1 VEEEDLAE
9 ATVDR
14 MEVDMAVVTEEV
26 MEVAIEVRYCQ
37 LRIREIKKVLLLG
50 RPAVVVVR

>member
-26 MEVAIEVRYCQ
+26 MEVAIEVRCY
-37 LRIREIKKVLLLG
+37 
-50 RPAVVVVR
+50 